1 MNASTM
7 MKQGGIM
14 NRKTVSI
21 SSKRQITIPQK
32 FFTMLGFETEAECIV
47 QGDEL
52 ILRPARV
59 VQSGGEFSEQILAEL
74 IREGKSGEELLSE
87 FKARQAKI
95 RPAVERTLEE
105 AEKIASG
112 KAEYSTYEDVFG
124 GED

>member
-1 MNASTM
+1 MSTAM
-7 MKQGGIM
+7 AMKRGGVM

-32 FFTMLGFETEAECIV
+32 FFKMLGFETEAECIV

-52 ILRPARV
+52 IIRPARA

-74 IREGKSGEELLSE
+74 IKEGKSGDELLAA
-87 FKARQAKI
+87 FKERQAKI
-95 RPAVERTLEE
+95 RPAVEKTLEE
-105 AEKIASG
+105 AERIAVG
-112 KAEYSTYEDVFG
+112 EAEYSTYADIF

>member
-1 MNASTM
+1 MSTATT
-7 MKQGGIM
+7 MKHGGIM

-32 FFTMLGFETEAECIV
+32 FFKMLGFETEAECIV

-52 ILRPARV
+52 IVRPARM

-74 IREGKSGEELLSE
+74 IKEGKSGDELLAA
-87 FKARQAKI
+87 FKERQKKI
-95 RPAVERTLEE
+95 RPAVEKTLEE
-105 AEKIASG
+105 AERIAAG
-112 KAEYSTYEDVFG
+112 EAEYSTYADIF

>member
-1 MNASTM
+1 MSTATA
-7 MKQGGIM
+7 MKHGGIM

-32 FFTMLGFETEAECIV
+32 FFKMLGFETEAECIV

-52 ILRPARV
+52 IIRPARA

-74 IREGKSGEELLSE
+74 IKEGKAGDELLAA
-87 FKARQAKI
+87 FKERQAKI
-95 RPAVERTLEE
+95 RPAVEKTLEE
-105 AEKIASG
+105 AERIAAG
-112 KAEYSTYEDVFG
+112 EAEYSTYADIF

>member
-1 MNASTM
+1 MNTATTM
-7 MKQGGIM
+7 KHGGIM

-32 FFTMLGFETEAECIV
+32 FFKMLGFETEAECIV

-52 ILRPARV
+52 IIRPARV

-74 IREGKSGEELLSE
+74 IKEGKSGDELLAA
-87 FKARQAKI
+87 FKERQAKI
-95 RPAVERTLEE
+95 RPAVEKTLEE
-105 AEKIASG
+105 AERITAG
-112 KAEYSTYEDVFG
+112 EVEYSTYADIF